1 MAHVFLHHV
10 VGDLTLGKP
19 ELVQFYDSEPV
30 EAAVR
35 AIGDSAEGAI
45 TVWRSPS
52 PDSAAVP
59 RPPPSADRFVGMLN
73 SLDVVL
79 FLARARVHDQEK
91 SMRTPVSELITPN
104 HDLLK
109 EVDPATRLIDAL
121 DMMKQGVR
129 RLLVRKS
136 VMWRGFSKRFSVLYN
151 GKWLKNSQ
159 SSSVGGAS
167 NSDRP
172 SSSVLHENKYCCLS
186 REDIVRFLIGCLGAL
201 APLPL
206 SSISSLGAINSNYSF
221 IEAFSPTLEAIQK
234 IPHNPCAIAVV
245 ETNSDGTHKIIGDIS
260 AYKLWKCDY
269 WAAAWAMRNLSAGQ
283 FVLGADDYG
292 TALDSDDTVVGIVTF
307 TEILIA
313 VTHYPARHFFYSSLA
328 FTPSRISS
336 TKIISSANNMHHG
349 TSMNTICRSSSC
361 HCSVRKNL
369 AKEDLT
375 HVKSTEPEDFSK
387 SVVMFL
393 THRSYFAVVTKWY
406 QPMAAKALSKV
417 KCEGPT

>member
-292 TALDSDDTVVGIVTF
+292 TALDSVPDFSIDSPPENTVAGASLRRQKFSSRSMGFSSSQVNQMPLGRLRNMYRGRSAPLTCKPTSSLAAVMAQMLSYRATHVWVIDAATEDDTVVGIVTF

-313 VTHYPARHFFYSSLA
+313 VTHYPAS
-328 FTPSRISS
+328 
-336 TKIISSANNMHHG
+336 
-349 TSMNTICRSSSC
+349 
-361 HCSVRKNL
+361 
-369 AKEDLT
+369 
-375 HVKSTEPEDFSK
+375 
-387 SVVMFL
+387 
-393 THRSYFAVVTKWY
+393 
-406 QPMAAKALSKV
+406 
-417 KCEGPT
+417 

>member
-292 TALDSDDTVVGIVTF
+292 TALDS
-307 TEILIA
+307 
-313 VTHYPARHFFYSSLA
+313 SLRQPP
-328 FTPSRISS
+328 T
-336 TKIISSANNMHHG
+336 T
-349 TSMNTICRSSSC
+349 SSC
-361 HCSVRKNL
+361 QRRRATCDRRRATMFDAQSL
-369 AKEDLT
+369 I
-375 HVKSTEPEDFSK
+375 FISK
-387 SVVMFL
+387 SVFGRYTLWKLFILSFL
-393 THRSYFAVVTKWY
+393 RQLTTPQSLNTSTTSYHVRSQHLSSISYHLITLEEEEEEERSGILGYTLFLALVIDRLHHYLRKLA
-406 QPMAAKALSKV
+406 QALSFKI
-417 KCEGPT
+417 

>member
-1 MAHVFLHHV
+1 MALVFLHHV

-19 ELVQFYDSEPV
+19 ELVQFSDAEPV
-30 EAAVR
+30 EVAVR

-45 TVWRSPS
+45 TVWRAPC

-59 RPPPSADRFVGMLN
+59 RPPPSAERFVGMLN

-79 FLARARVHDQEK
+79 FLARAGVHDQEK
-91 SMRTPVSELITPN
+91 AMRTPVSELITPN
-104 HDLLK
+104 RDLLK

-151 GKWLKNSQ
+151 GKWLKNTQ
-159 SSSVGGAS
+159 SLSVGGAS

-172 SSSVLHENKYCCLS
+172 SSSILHENKYCCLS
-186 REDIVRFLIGCLGAL
+186 REDVVRFLIGCLGAL

-221 IEAFSPTLEAIQK
+221 IDAFSPTLEAILK

-245 ETNSDGTHKIIGDIS
+245 ETNSDGTHNIIGDIS
-260 AYKLWKCDY
+260 AYKMWKCDY
-269 WAAAWAMRNLSAGQ
+269 WAAAWAMANLSAGQ

-292 TALDSDDTVVGIVTF
+292 TAPHSVPDFSINSPPENSVAGASLRRQKFSSRSMGFSSSQLNQMPFGRLRNMSRGRSAPLTCKPTSSLAAVMAQMLSYRATHVWVIDADAATEVDTLVGIVTF

-313 VTHYPARHFFYSSLA
+313 VTHYPAS
-328 FTPSRISS
+328 
-336 TKIISSANNMHHG
+336 
-349 TSMNTICRSSSC
+349 
-361 HCSVRKNL
+361 
-369 AKEDLT
+369 
-375 HVKSTEPEDFSK
+375 
-387 SVVMFL
+387 
-393 THRSYFAVVTKWY
+393 
-406 QPMAAKALSKV
+406 
-417 KCEGPT
+417 

>member
-292 TALDSDDTVVGIVTF
+292 TALDSVPDFSIDSPPENTVAGASLRRQKFSSRSMGFSSSQVNQMPLGRLRNMYRGRSAPLTCKPTSSLAAVMAQMLSYRATHVWVIDAAIEDDTVVGIVTF

-313 VTHYPARHFFYSSLA
+313 VTHYPAS
-328 FTPSRISS
+328 
-336 TKIISSANNMHHG
+336 
-349 TSMNTICRSSSC
+349 
-361 HCSVRKNL
+361 
-369 AKEDLT
+369 
-375 HVKSTEPEDFSK
+375 
-387 SVVMFL
+387 
-393 THRSYFAVVTKWY
+393 
-406 QPMAAKALSKV
+406 
-417 KCEGPT
+417 